1 MIYASLRDCVSA
13 THLQSLLAGL
23 ASVLRAASL
32 TQRLLSPTGRGQS
45 LRRVF
50 PRQTLLYARIFCRA
64 GEGCWRG
71 RGCAEAAQLDIMPH
85 VTAYGILAVQ
95 ALFFL
100 LGGIRDNF
108 MTGKVIMPDEEYL
121 QSWWYGV
128 PLGTSETHSDRMEC
142 TACRRRVLV
151 VALRHRREGFARAGT
166 AGARLSVLSR

>member
-1 MIYASLRDCVSA
+1 M
-13 THLQSLLAGL
+13 
-23 ASVLRAASL
+23 
-32 TQRLLSPTGRGQS
+32 
-45 LRRVF
+45 RRVF
-50 PRQTLLYARIFCRA
+50 PRQAFSRAGRAA
-64 GEGCWRG
+64 GEGWLRG

-142 TACRRRVLV
+142 TANGWGTFIGIIALMKIT
-151 VALRHRREGFARAGT
+151 VALTGGKTTLAKT
-166 AGARLSVLSR
+166 LGALSVLG

>member
-1 MIYASLRDCVSA
+1 
-13 THLQSLLAGL
+13 
-23 ASVLRAASL
+23 
-32 TQRLLSPTGRGQS
+32 
-45 LRRVF
+45 
-50 PRQTLLYARIFCRA
+50 
-64 GEGCWRG
+64 
-71 RGCAEAAQLDIMPH
+71 MPH

-142 TACRRRVLV
+142 TACRRGVLA
-151 VALRHRREGFARAGT
+151 VALRRRREGFGRAGT
-166 AGARLSVLSR
+166 AGARLSASLP

>member
-1 MIYASLRDCVSA
+1 
-13 THLQSLLAGL
+13 
-23 ASVLRAASL
+23 
-32 TQRLLSPTGRGQS
+32 
-45 LRRVF
+45 
-50 PRQTLLYARIFCRA
+50 
-64 GEGCWRG
+64 
-71 RGCAEAAQLDIMPH
+71 MPH

-142 TACRRRVLV
+142 TACHRGVLV
-151 VALRHRREGFARAGT
+151 VALRHRREGFVRAGT
-166 AGARLSVLSR
+166 AGARSSASLP

>member
-1 MIYASLRDCVSA
+1 M
-13 THLQSLLAGL
+13 
-23 ASVLRAASL
+23 
-32 TQRLLSPTGRGQS
+32 
-45 LRRVF
+45 RRVF

-142 TACRRRVLV
+142 TANGWGTFIGIIALTKIA
-151 VALRHRREGFARAGT
+151 VALTGGKTTLAKTLGALYVLGNVWTIKVFLPMNDLMEAHGT
-166 AGARLSVLSR
+166 VWPSISQSKAP

>member
-1 MIYASLRDCVSA
+1 MP
-13 THLQSLLAGL
+13 LARL
-23 ASVLRAASL
+23 AIDW
-32 TQRLLSPTGRGQS
+32 LSPTGRGQS

-50 PRQTLLYARIFCRA
+50 PRQTLLRPDIPEKLLDWQRLC
-64 GEGCWRG
+64 
-71 RGCAEAAQLDIMPH
+71 RGCPIGTIMPH

-151 VALRHRREGFARAGT
+151 VALRHRREGFVRTGT
-166 AGARLSVLSR
+166 AGARLSELLP